1 MKKVSIFMLLLLMI
15 TGSLVQS
22 QTLEDVLKKHFAA
35 IGQEKRVTV
44 NTMKVSGKMTRGG
57 IETPIIEMA
66 KRPDLFRVEVTFTG
80 SGSNN
85 SSTFN
90 GKEGWIIAPS
100 SGSTVPQPLEDYDLK
115 SIRYRADMDGM
126 LWNWKEKGYTVTLEG
141 NEDMEGTSCYKV
153 KLVTKDNDSFTYYLD
168 SDSYM
173 ILRTNR
179 KLKVQGDEIESDIYY
194 SNYMQVEGLTVPGKV
209 DYKMDGQIVGTS
221 ITDKVEINPELD
233 KGLFEKPIK

>member
-35 IGQEKRVTV
+35 IGQEKRVKV
-44 NTMKVSGKMTRGG
+44 NTMKVSYKMAQGG
-57 IETPIIEMA
+57 IEVPIIEMA
-66 KRPDLFRVEVTFTG
+66 KRPDLFRVEFTLMG
-80 SGSNN
+80 LNN

-90 GKEGWIIAPS
+90 GKEGWHIAPS
-100 SGSTVPQPLEDYDLK
+100 SGSTVPLPFEDYDMK
-115 SIRYRADMDGM
+115 SMRYRADIDGM

-153 KLVTKDNDSFTYYLD
+153 KLVTKDSDSFTYYLD

-179 KLKVQGDEIESDIYY
+179 KLKVQGNEIESDYYY

-209 DYKMDGQIVGTS
+209 DYKMNGQIVGTS

>member
-22 QTLEDVLKKHFAA
+22 QTLEDILKKHFAA
-35 IGQEKRVTV
+35 IGQEKRITV
-44 NTMKVSGKMTRGG
+44 NTMKVSGKMARGG
-57 IETPIIEMA
+57 IEVPIIEMA
-66 KRPDLFRVEVTFTG
+66 KRPDLFRVDVTLM
-80 SGSNN
+80 GSNI

-90 GKEGWIIAPS
+90 GKEGWSINPS
-100 SGSTVPQPLEDYDLK
+100 SGSTVPLPFGDYDMK
-115 SIRYRADMDGM
+115 SMRYRADIDGM

-153 KLVTKDNDSFTYYLD
+153 KLVTKDSDSFTYYLD

-173 ILRTNR
+173 ILRTNS
-179 KLKVQGDEIESDIYY
+179 KMMFQGNEIEGDYYY

-209 DYKMDGQIVGTS
+209 DYKMNGQIVGTS